1 MDQKPIIKQQDFKSL
16 LQKFEWGHHKHKCM
30 DTYNH

>member
-1 MDQKPIIKQQDFKSL
+1 MHQKPIIKQQDFKSL
-16 LQKFEWGHHKHKCM
+16 LQKFECHHKHKCM